1 LNLKNFKKVRFF
13 FKEMLI
19 NNPIENLNRKIE
31 TKIYIFNVDN
41 QCNFKLFEN
50 IEENMFF
57 LIIEN
62 IT

>member
-1 LNLKNFKKVRFF
+1 
-13 FKEMLI
+13 MLI

-41 QCNFKLFEN
+41 QCNFKLFKN

-57 LIIEN
+57 FNNRKLMKILKF
-62 IT
+62 

>member
-1 LNLKNFKKVRFF
+1 
-13 FKEMLI
+13 MLI

-41 QCNFKLFEN
+41 QCNFKLFKN

-57 LIIEN
+57 FLTIEN
-62 IT
+62 